1 MEKNSKN
8 IDQFFKEELGNYTET
23 PPPAAW
29 DALEK
34 KLHSNP
40 PGRVPSAFRRYG
52 YIAILALLVS
62 FSAVIVARK
71 MAATPDGT
79 ITQAQ
84 DNTTSAT
91 MDAAPIA
98 EATTTQS
105 AKNTI
110 SKSDNPT
117 ATNEAALVPQAAA
130 KTETA
135 TTNQVNKNT
144 TAKESVAI
152 IPQANKTTNTPA
164 TTATAQAITTDHKN
178 TVAQSTAV
186 AYKTTN
192 TVKAAKPVAAVK
204 NNTSSAQHAVTNN
217 TKRVPG
223 PSNAL
228 SRKASGNETAR
239 VKPEEASAEALV
251 ADQIVPQAHSHTRL
265 PITTAAIDQ
274 AAPIGSPRNRLVSG
288 SMANPAPVETDAE
301 EESSVNPATT
311 TGAKKL
317 ATGAK
322 KTVPATTTKKP
333 AAPKQ
338 QEEIE
343 GLNTALKHIGI
354 GSSASPMNG
363 KNVPQLNTPVYN
375 NTLNAPYE
383 NKYSEGGVQVAAT
396 PAKKQENSGF
406 VLPPSVKDV
415 PKSKPVFDR
424 FEMGIKAG
432 YEKGFAFDA
441 ARKAIVSPYLQYNLS
456 PKFSL
461 MVQPSAKAAKVATR
475 NIGNASSYYKV
486 NNDGA
491 TALVESVPI
500 YLPSGLGYDTLW
512 VNNYSYSQTHDSI
525 VKSNTYG
532 GTYVEADLPILLKYY
547 IVPKFSVYGGVNI
560 AYGKLTGVKEH
571 TYTSDPIMQK
581 GDSFTVTRQ
590 RVALPEPPAL
600 TSVIRYAGTPYST
613 YSGPQYPTNKGAT
626 LRLGYMVGFSYEF
639 KDKWLVDGLVQQG
652 MAKQDVQG
660 GYNINKTLSAAYF
673 RFTIGYKILSK

>member
-40 PGRVPSAFRRYG
+40 PGKVPSAFRRYG

-71 MAATPDGT
+71 MANPETS

-84 DNTTSAT
+84 DNTPSAG

-98 EATTTQS
+98 EATT
-105 AKNTI
+105 NT
-110 SKSDNPT
+110 KSTINRSDKPT
-117 ATNEAALVPQAAA
+117 TANNTAAVPPAAA
-130 KTETA
+130 KSETA
-135 TTNQVNKNT
+135 TTDEVNKT
-144 TAKESVAI
+144 ITAKETVTT

-164 TTATAQAITTDHKN
+164 ASATTQAVTTDHKN
-178 TVAQSTAV
+178 TVAQSTALTPH
-186 AYKTTN
+186 TTN
-192 TVKAAKPVAAVK
+192 AVKATKPVAAVK
-204 NNTSSAQHAVTNN
+204 NNTSSALYAVTNN
-217 TKRVPG
+217 TKRVLS
-223 PSNAL
+223 PSNTL
-228 SRKASGNETAR
+228 SRKAPGNETAR
-239 VKPEEASAEALV
+239 VKPEEATAEALV
-251 ADQIVPQAHSHTRL
+251 ADQIVPQAHAHTRL
-265 PITTAAIDQ
+265 PLTTAAIDQ
-274 AAPIGSPRNRLVSG
+274 AAAIGSPRNRPLSSG
-288 SMANPAPVETDAE
+288 NMANPAPAETAAE
-301 EESSVNPATT
+301 EESTVNPATT
-311 TGAKKL
+311 SGAKKL

-322 KTVPATTTKKP
+322 KITPATTAGKP
-333 AAPKQ
+333 AAPKK

-343 GLNTALKHIGI
+343 GLNTALKHIGVNK
-354 GSSASPMNG
+354 SAVAVNE

-375 NTLNAPYE
+375 NALNAPYE
-383 NKYSEGGVQVAAT
+383 NKYSEGGVQLAET
-396 PAKKQENSGF
+396 PAKKQENSSF

-424 FEMGIKAG
+424 FELGIKAG

-475 NIGNASSYYKV
+475 NIGNASAYYKV

-491 TALVESVPI
+491 TALVESVPM
-500 YLPSGLGYDTLW
+500 YVPSGLGFDTLW

-590 RVALPEPPAL
+590 RVTLPEPPAL
-600 TSVIRYAGTPYST
+600 TSVIRYTGTPYST
-613 YSGPQYPTNKGAT
+613 YSGPQYPTNKGAS

-639 KDKWLVDGLVQQG
+639 KDKWLVDGLIQQG

-660 GYNINKTLSAAYF
+660 GYNINRSLSAAYF
-673 RFTIGYKILSK
+673 RFTIGYKLLSK

>member
-8 IDQFFKEELGNYTET
+8 IDQFFKEELGNYTEA

-71 MAATPDGT
+71 MAATPET
-79 ITQAQ
+79 QITQAQ
-84 DNTTSAT
+84 DNTTSAA

-98 EATTTQS
+98 EATTNTKS
-105 AKNTI
+105 ATHT
-110 SKSDNPT
+110 SGNPT
-117 ATNEAALVPQAAA
+117 TANEAEVVPQAAA

-135 TTNQVNKNT
+135 TTDEVNKTNAAKETVTATQQANNT
-144 TAKESVAI
+144 T
-152 IPQANKTTNTPA
+152 KTLAATA
-164 TTATAQAITTDHKN
+164 TTQAVTTDHKN
-178 TVAQSTAV
+178 TAAQSTAV
-186 AYKTTN
+186 ANKTTN

-204 NNTSSAQHAVTNN
+204 NNTSSAQHAVTNT

-239 VKPEEASAEALV
+239 VKPEEASAEAPV
-251 ADQIVPQAHSHTRL
+251 ADQTVPQAHAHTRL

-274 AAPIGSPRNRLVSG
+274 AASIGSPRNGLISG
-288 SMANPAPVETDAE
+288 SMANHGPAETLAE
-301 EESSVNPATT
+301 EESTMNPATT

-317 ATGAK
+317 PAGAK
-322 KTVPATTTKKP
+322 KTAPATTAGKP

-354 GSSASPMNG
+354 GSSAAPMNG

-375 NTLNAPYE
+375 NALNAPYE
-383 NKYSEGGVQVAAT
+383 NKYSEGGVQLAAT

-424 FEMGIKAG
+424 FELGIKAG

-456 PKFSL
+456 TKFSL
-461 MVQPSAKAAKVATR
+461 MVQPSVKAAKVATR
-475 NIGNASSYYKV
+475 NIGSESSYYTV

-491 TALVESVPI
+491 TALVESVPM
-500 YLPSGLGYDTLW
+500 YVPSGLGFDTLW

-532 GTYVEADLPILLKYY
+532 GTYVEADLPILIKYY

-600 TSVIRYAGTPYST
+600 TSVIRYTGTPYST

-626 LRLGYMVGFSYEF
+626 LRLGYMIGFSYEF
-639 KDKWLVDGLVQQG
+639 KDKWLIDGLVQQG

-660 GYNINKTLSAAYF
+660 GYNINKSLSAAYF
-673 RFTIGYKILSK
+673 RFTIGYRLLSK